1 MPRIHTITTDTV
13 LSDNDML
20 LGTDGAVGAN
30 NATKNFS
37 FGVFKNYITSNVTF
51 TGDTIISG
59 GNLTLDNNKF
69 LMSKMANGTAA
80 SLIGISSNNQIKLS
94 NSNLPIYTG
103 TGLVS
108 LGGNLE
114 LPNGGII
121 ANGTLTASGYNSA
134 NWNAAYVYSQVGHL
148 PLTGG
153 TITGNMI
160 NRGEQSFGIDGDGE
174 LFKIYTNTSGKLI
187 TFNPAANGKLNL
199 TDNTMATFGTS
210 DDLQIYHNGTANY
223 IDSNGGQ
230 MFLRASVSDGK
241 MYFMGDDGNG
251 GYTEYFYID
260 GSTAVYDS
268 NMGQAVSVETR
279 FPSDSK
285 ATFGITGSM
294 QTSLWNSNAGNFFMS
309 ETGGGN
315 MYFQTDGTEIVFQ
328 KRGAGATH
336 NNPLTDAETMAKF
349 IIDGAVELYHN
360 NNKKL
365 ETTASGIQTTGTIN
379 IHGAYSLPI
388 TDGTNGQVLKTN
400 GSGVVAFADDLGSI
414 PFIDGGTDFDHG
426 LIIGHSTHVGTLDAA
441 ERNVGVGNT
450 VLEDLTTGDDNTVLG
465 HAAGMGLTSGSD
477 NTLIGAAAGYNIETA
492 TDVIAIGARAI
503 GGSNGN
509 STGQQVVAIG
519 NDTVK
524 MGYQSGSNNIAG
536 TTAIGHSA
544 GEKNQSFGSTF
555 IGWNAG
561 STVTG
566 YDESGSY
573 HDEELHSNGASRCV
587 IIGGNAGTSAATVAN
602 EIVIGF
608 GAKGKGAN
616 TVVIGNNAT
625 TSWLPQ
631 DDNGVDL
638 GSTTESFKD
647 AYIQGALKI
656 GDTSGSTYFQL
667 PSTIGT
673 SGQVLKVPASGNAL
687 VWAAD
692 MPQFIQEGGD
702 FTNSLIIGHVTTGT
716 LDQALGNTG
725 IGVGAMN
732 AITQGDSN
740 VAVGHDAAGALTTG
754 DFNVAIG
761 KQALFSATTNNQNVA
776 VGKDALYAAN
786 YDSAATDGNQNTAIG
801 FNCGSGVTTGTGNV
815 FIGYDTGKSITTG
828 NDNIVIGSE
837 SNINT
842 VKSGTIVIGHGIVDN
857 YVENNSTYIG
867 HTYTTKANVVG
878 LRKNLSYTSSAS
890 QQVLLSQSG
899 GIHRMTNATPSVTTL
914 PDSAGNA
921 AVGMEIEFVIGT
933 NPSGGVH
940 KIVCHNTSSQ
950 EFVGSV
956 NALDGTTLKGYSA
969 QDSNNYSA
977 ISFNGTTTGVVG
989 TRIKLTCITSSKWL
1003 ISGTVITNGTP
1014 ANPFTTT

>member
-30 NATKNFS
+30 KATKNFS

-59 GNLTLDNNKF
+59 GSLTLDNNEF

-114 LPNGGII
+114 LPNGNII
-121 ANGTLTASGYNSA
+121 ASGTLGASGYNDS
-134 NWNAAYVYSQVGHL
+134 NWNTAYSWGNHATAGYL

-153 TITGNMI
+153 IITGNMT
-160 NRGEQSFGIDGDGE
+160 NRGEQSFGVDGDGE
-174 LFKIYTNTSGKLI
+174 NFKIYTNTSGKLLS
-187 TFNPAANGKLNL
+187 FNPAANGKLNL
-199 TDNTMATFGTS
+199 TDNTMATFGNS

-251 GYTEYFYID
+251 GHTEYFYLD
-260 GSTAVYDS
+260 GAAAVYNS
-268 NMGQAVSVETR
+268 NSGQAASVETR
-279 FPSDSK
+279 FPPDSK
-285 ATFGITGSM
+285 ATFGITGAM
-294 QTSLWNSNAGNFFMS
+294 QTSLWNSDAGNFFMS
-309 ETGGGN
+309 ETGGGD
-315 MYFQTDGTEIVFQ
+315 MYFHSDGAKIVIG
-328 KRGAGATH
+328 KRGSGATH
-336 NNPLTDAETMAKF
+336 SNPLIDAENMIVANT
-349 IIDGAVELYHN
+349 DGSVELYHDN
-360 NNKKL
+360 SKKL
-365 ETTASGIQTTGTIN
+365 ETTASGIKTTGTIN
-379 IHGAYSLPI
+379 INGAYSLPI

-400 GSGVVAFADDLGSI
+400 GSGVVAFANDLGNI
-414 PFIDGGTDFDHG
+414 PFINGGTDFTNS

-441 ERNVGVGNT
+441 QRNIGIGKS
-450 VLEDLTTGDDNTVLG
+450 VLEDLTTGDDNTVMG
-465 HAAGMGLTSGSD
+465 YNAGKSITGGAQ
-477 NTLIGAAAGYNIETA
+477 NVLIGREAGKFVTTA
-492 TDVIAIGARAI
+492 NDIIAIGVGAGDSHNDGGAGDIAI
-503 GGSNGN
+503 GTEALTMGHSSSGVK
-509 STGQQVVAIG
+509 GRVAIG
-519 NDTVK
+519 FN
-524 MGYQSGSNNIAG
+524 AG
-536 TTAIGHSA
+536 TR
-544 GEKNQSFGSTF
+544 NQSSYNTF
-555 IGWNAG
+555 VGWKAG
-561 STVTG
+561 ATQAGLDS
-566 YDESGSY
+566 SGVF
-573 HDEELHSNGASRCV
+573 HDEVLHSNSNSRCIV
-587 IIGGNAGTSAATVAN
+587 LGANAGTSTSGTLDN

-625 TSWLPQ
+625 TAWLPH

-638 GSTTESFKD
+638 GSGSLSFKD
-647 AYIQGALKI
+647 AYIQSSLKI

-692 MPQFIQEGGD
+692 MPQFIQEGGE
-702 FTNSLIIGHVTTGT
+702 FTNSLIIGHITTGT

-732 AITQGDSN
+732 AITTGDSN
-740 VAVGHDAAGALTTG
+740 VAVGHDAAGGLTTG
-754 DFNVAIG
+754 GFNVAIG

-776 VGKDALYAAN
+776 IGKDALYAAN

-801 FNCGSGVTTGTGNV
+801 FSCGSGVTTGTGNV
-815 FIGYDTGKSITTG
+815 FIGFDTAKSITTG

-867 HTYTTKANVVG
+867 HTNTTKANIVG

-899 GIHRMTNATPSVTTL
+899 GIHRMNSATPSVTTL
-914 PDSAGNA
+914 PNIAVSA
-921 AVGMEIEFVIGT
+921 AVGFEIEFVIGT
-933 NPSGGVH
+933 LPSGGVH
-940 KIVCHNTSSQ
+940 KIVCHSTSSQ

-969 QDSNNYSA
+969 QDSDNYSA
-977 ISFNGTTTGVVG
+977 ISINGTTTGVVG
-989 TRIKLTCITSSKWL
+989 TRIKLTCITSGKWL
-1003 ISGTVITNGTP
+1003 ISGTIITNGTP
-1014 ANPFTTT
+1014 VNPFTTT